1 MSRRPGRLENF
12 RRPLWN
18 EIARWVV
25 NLPRLVR
32 ILLAAVFALSATL
45 AVFPLVDYLYL
56 SYMFTPDTRLLPSL
70 VSAGAG
76 VVMYLVGWWLIVGSV
91 GTVQPSRPAVFWYV
105 CAGVL
110 LMLLVIVLSAFGL
123 FSAADAMV
131 V

>member
-1 MSRRPGRLENF
+1 
-12 RRPLWN
+12 
-18 EIARWVV
+18 VV

-56 SYMFTPDTRLLPSL
+56 SYMFTPDTRLLPSF
-70 VSAGAG
+70 VSAGIG
-76 VVMYLVGWWLIVGSV
+76 VVTYLLGWWLIVGAAGS
-91 GTVQPSRPAVFWYV
+91 TPPSRPAVFWYV
-105 CAGVL
+105 CVGVF

-123 FSAADAMV
+123 FSAANSMV